1 MKENIVLDT
10 IDRRI
15 LALLQEDTT
24 LAIAEIG
31 EKVGLSATPC
41 WKRIKRLER
50 EGIIKRRVAILDRD
64 KLGLGV
70 TVIVAVRTAS
80 HSEDWLENFSAGVSR
95 IPEVVEFYR
104 MSGEIDYLLKIVVRD
119 AGDQVD
125 DEPAAVR
132 LAKLRTNAG
141 LLDTALVTR
150 TNGCRSA
157 DRTPPALARSGPC
170 CCAHPRSPARE
181 YRASSARKS

>member
-1 MKENIVLDT
+1 MKEDIIIDT
-10 IDRRI
+10 MDRRI
-15 LALLQEDTT
+15 LALLQEDAT

-80 HSEDWLENFSAGVSR
+80 HSDDWLDNFSAGVSR

-104 MSGEIDYLLKIVVRD
+104 MSGEIDYLLKIVARD
-119 AGDQVD
+119 IADYD
-125 DEPAAVR
+125 R
-132 LAKLRTNAG
+132 IYRKLTKVAD
-141 LLDTALVTR
+141 LHDVT
-150 TNGCRSA
+150 
-157 DRTPPALARSGPC
+157 
-170 CCAHPRSPARE
+170 
-181 YRASSARKS
+181 SSFAMQEIKSTTSLPLFD